1 MLSWQLL
8 RETLRKK
15 GGDDKMGGG
24 YGNLIAGLDI
34 GTTKICTIIAE
45 NSSEGIDIV
54 GIGTH
59 PSKGLKKGMIVDIGA
74 TIESIRKAIKEAERM
89 ADHEIETVYT
99 GISGGHIKSFNSH
112 GVIAI
117 KNREVK
123 RSDIK
128 RSIDAAR
135 AIAIPVDREIIH
147 VLPQE
152 FIVDDQRGIRD
163 PLGMSG
169 MRLEAKVH
177 VVTGAV
183 TSAQNIIKCANRTG
197 LDVKDI
203 ILQQLASSEAV
214 LTADE
219 KELGVALVDMGG
231 GTTDTA
237 IFFNGSIGY
246 TSIIPVGGNHFTSDI
261 ALGLRTPIKEAERI
275 KKEYGCAIAHSVDR
289 DEMIEVMSTDGKETR
304 TISRRTLCEIIEPRA
319 EELLQLI
326 HKEILKSELAEF
338 LGAGVVLTGGA
349 SMMPGIRELAEK
361 IFKLPVRIGYPR
373 GVRGL
378 KDVVNNP
385 MFATGVGLVLYGSN
399 QKSHQ
404 NFNGKGNLFNA
415 LVQRMRG
422 WFLEVF

>member
-1 MLSWQLL
+1 
-8 RETLRKK
+8 
-15 GGDDKMGGG
+15 MGGG

-385 MFATGVGLVLYGSN
+385 MFATGVGLVLYASN
-399 QKSHQ
+399 QKSNQ

>member
-45 NSSEGIDIV
+45 NSSEGINII

>member
-1 MLSWQLL
+1 
-8 RETLRKK
+8 
-15 GGDDKMGGG
+15 MGGG

-45 NSSEGIDIV
+45 KSSEGIDIV

-59 PSKGLKKGMIVDIGA
+59 PSKGLKKGMIIDIGA

-246 TSIIPVGGNHFTSDI
+246 TSIIPIGGNHFTSDI

-275 KKEYGCAIAHSVDR
+275 KKEYGCAIAHSVNR
-289 DEMIEVMSTDGKETR
+289 DEMIEVISTDGKETR
-304 TISRRTLCEIIEPRA
+304 TVSRRTLCEIIEPRA

-338 LGAGVVLTGGA
+338 LGAGVVLTGGV

-378 KDVVNNP
+378 KDVVSNP
-385 MFATGVGLVLYGSN
+385 IFATGVGLVLYGSN
-399 QKSHQ
+399 QKSNQ
-404 NFNGKGNLFNA
+404 NFNGKGNIFNA

>member
-1 MLSWQLL
+1 
-8 RETLRKK
+8 
-15 GGDDKMGGG
+15 MGGG

>member
-1 MLSWQLL
+1 
-8 RETLRKK
+8 
-15 GGDDKMGGG
+15 MGGG

-74 TIESIRKAIKEAERM
+74 TIESIQKAIKEAERM

-147 VLPQE
+147 VFPQE

>member
-1 MLSWQLL
+1 
-8 RETLRKK
+8 
-15 GGDDKMGGG
+15 MGGG

-74 TIESIRKAIKEAERM
+74 TIESIQKAIKEAERM

>member
-1 MLSWQLL
+1 
-8 RETLRKK
+8 
-15 GGDDKMGGG
+15 MGGG

-59 PSKGLKKGMIVDIGA
+59 PSKGLKKGMFVYICA
-74 TIESIRKAIKEAERM
+74 TFESIRKAIKEAERM

-147 VLPQE
+147 VFPQE

>member
-1 MLSWQLL
+1 
-8 RETLRKK
+8 
-15 GGDDKMGGG
+15 MGNN
-24 YGNLIAGLDI
+24 GNMVVGLDI
-34 GTTKICTIIAE
+34 GTTKICAIIGE
-45 NSSEGIDIV
+45 KSSEGIDII

-59 PSKGLKKGMIVDIGA
+59 PSKGLKKGMIIDIKA
-74 TIESIRKAIKEAERM
+74 TIDSIRKAIKEAERM
-89 ADHEIETVYT
+89 ADYEIETVYT

-112 GVIAI
+112 GVIAV

-152 FIVDDQRGIRD
+152 FIVDDQGGIRD

-183 TSAQNIIKCANRTG
+183 ASAQNIVKCANRTG

-214 LTADE
+214 ITADE

-237 IFFNGSIGY
+237 VFFNGSIVY
-246 TSIIPVGGNHFTSDI
+246 SSAIPIGGNHFTSDI

-275 KKEYGCAIAHSVDR
+275 KIECGCAIAHSINR
-289 DEMIEVMSTDGKETR
+289 DEKIQVMSTDGREIR
-304 TISRRTLCEIIEPRA
+304 EVSRRTLGEIIEPRA
-319 EELLQLI
+319 EEILRLV
-326 HKEILKSELAEF
+326 HREILKSEMAEF
-338 LGAGVVLTGGA
+338 LGSGVILTGG
-349 SMMPGIRELAEK
+349 SSLIPGIKEMAEK
-361 IFKLPVRIGYPR
+361 VFKLPVRIGYPQ

-385 MFATGVGLVLYGSN
+385 MYATGVGLVLYGDIHKSN
-399 QKSHQ
+399 P

-415 LVQRMRG
+415 LVHRMRG
-422 WFLEVF
+422 WFLEIF

>member
-1 MLSWQLL
+1 
-8 RETLRKK
+8 
-15 GGDDKMGGG
+15 MGGG

-399 QKSHQ
+399 QKSNQ